1 MKSSISRKLVLK
13 ITKAL
18 LLMSLL
24 FQGPWR
30 MALRVGLCLK
40 TLSKSIFLRVDLS
53 FLMLIAGKRWDYSIF
68 STQLKIVCFLISDAS
83 HTVLG
88 ILRVIL
94 KLIFFQNWEIHTNGL
109 HSVGPIY
116 VPFCPDVTVD

>member
-94 KLIFFQNWEIHTNGL
+94 KLIFFSELGDSYKCFAFCWSNMC
-109 HSVGPIY
+109 
-116 VPFCPDVTVD
+116 PFLSSCYG